1 MTKASTTV
9 IAKIAAVAAGLGL
22 VAMSFAP
29 AASAQSND
37 DLQAQIA
44 ALLAQIASLQAQ
56 IGGGASVTFTRDL
69 TLGSTGSDVTALQ
82 NWLMSK
88 GHAIA
93 AGATGYFG
101 AQTQAALASYQASV
115 SISPAAGYF
124 GPITRAKV
132 NAEAGAGGGTG
143 DGDGDAGGDGDGDA
157 AGDLKGGAG
166 SVDSYTL
173 MGSLNNEEVGEDE
186 EDAEVAGLEIEVDES
201 SDIRLTAVR
210 LVFDEG
216 STATTGDFEDYAS
229 EVSLWLD
236 GEEVARVDADEFND
250 NNSWT
255 STISLD
261 SDAIIRSG
269 DTGEL
274 VVGISGVSNIDSTD
288 LTDTW
293 TVDFRQVRFED
304 ADGATIS
311 EDPATGTRTFSF
323 ESFATASDLEL
334 KVRADDEDVN
344 DARAIAISDTA
355 DTDNVDMLSFEIE
368 LEGNSNVTI
377 DDLSVDFTSVGAGVG
392 EIINDASLVVDGEVV
407 GHAST
412 SIASTTD
419 TTMTVTFDDLDWELD
434 GGETYAVIVRV
445 DVNDLDG
452 AFTAGD
458 TLTAD
463 VNPDDTGWRVDDEAG
478 ETVVAGDKTGSAT
491 SEAHSFYADGINFG
505 KGEADTASIK
515 DTNGNTAGGERG
527 VYTIKFDVTAFGD
540 TIYIPTGATTAT
552 SSVSAASGLAYAIE
566 NSSGEQ
572 VALNGVGLASTTT
585 AVSSSIASSG
595 GYYRVDQGTTES
607 FTLTVELTP
616 LADGFFRAQLYG
628 VNYNVGTAAAADT
641 LQKALPAPDYE
652 TDFVNLD
659 A

>member
-29 AASAQSND
+29 AASAQSNE

-56 IGGGASVTFTRDL
+56 IGGGASASVTFTRDL

-143 DGDGDAGGDGDGDA
+143 DDDAGGDGDGDTS
-157 AGDLKGGAG
+157 GDLKGGAG
-166 SVDSYTL
+166 SVDTYTL

-186 EDAEVAGLEIEVDES
+186 KDAEVAGLEIEADQS

-216 STATTGDFEDYAS
+216 TAASDFEDYAD
-229 EVSLWLD
+229 EVSIWLD
-236 GEEVARVDADEFND
+236 GEEVARVDASEFND

-261 SDAIIRSG
+261 SGAIIRSG

-274 VVGISGVSNIDSTD
+274 VVAISGVSNIDSAD
-288 LTDTW
+288 LGDTW

-311 EDPATGTRTFSF
+311 EDPTTGTRTFSF

-334 KVRADDEDVN
+334 KVRADDENVN
-344 DARAIAISDTA
+344 DSRAIAISDTA
-355 DTDNVDMLSFEIE
+355 DTSNVEILSFEAE
-368 LEGNSNVTI
+368 VEGNSDVTI
-377 DDLSVDFTSVGAGVG
+377 DDLTVEFTSVGAGVG
-392 EIINDASLVVDGEVV
+392 EIINDASLVVDGKVI
-407 GHAST
+407 GYAST
-412 SIASTTD
+412 SIASTTA
-419 TTMTVTFDDLDWELD
+419 TTMTVTFDDMDWQLKA
-434 GGETYAVIVRV
+434 GKKYPVIVRV

-452 AFTAGD
+452 GFTAGD
-458 TLTAD
+458 TLTAK
-463 VNPDDTGWRVDDEAG
+463 VNPGDPGWTVDDEAG
-478 ETVVAGDKTGSAT
+478 ETVAAGDKTGSAT
-491 SEAHSFYADGINFG
+491 SEAHSFYADGINLG
-505 KGEADTASIK
+505 KGAADSATIK
-515 DTNGNTAGGERG
+515 DTTPQAAGGERG

-552 SSVSAASGLAYAIE
+552 SSFTAGSGLAYAIE

-572 VALNGVGLASTTT
+572 VALNGVGLASTTA
-585 AVSSSIASSG
+585 AVSSSITASG
-595 GYYRVDQGTTES
+595 GYYRIDEGRTES

-641 LQKALPAPDYE
+641 LQQALPAPDYE
-652 TDFVNLD
+652 TDYTNLD